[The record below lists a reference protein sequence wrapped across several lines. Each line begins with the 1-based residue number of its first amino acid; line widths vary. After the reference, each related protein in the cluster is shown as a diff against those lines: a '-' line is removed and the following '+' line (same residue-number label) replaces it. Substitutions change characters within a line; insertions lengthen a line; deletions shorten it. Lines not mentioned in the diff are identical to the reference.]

1 MGDYDIKSVIS
12 NAYNITRQFYPGL
25 KIPQNQENTNDATN
39 IILKRIG
46 MNGEPEIVAEMNV
59 KTFENA
65 QSVNKTDDFDGTDS
79 EIGSSIQSGSDNGTL
94 PV

>member
-25 KIPQNQENTNDATN
+25 KIPQNQENTNDKTN
-39 IILKRIG
+39 IILKRG
-46 MNGEPEIVAEMNV
+46 NNGINEIVAEMNV
-59 KTFENA
+59 KTFEKE
-65 QSVNKTDDFDGTDS
+65 QTVDKTDDFDENELDS
-79 EIGSSIQSGSDNGTL
+79 EISSIQSGSETL

>member
-25 KIPQNQENTNDATN
+25 KIPQNQENTNDKTN
-39 IILKRIG
+39 IILQRG
-46 MNGEPEIVAEMNV
+46 NNEIVAEMNV
-59 KTFENA
+59 KTFESNNPVK
-65 QSVNKTDDFDGTDS
+65 SDEDDFDGTDS
-79 EIGSSIQSGSDNGTL
+79 EIGSSIQSGSDNESL

>member
-39 IILKRIG
+39 IILKRG
-46 MNGEPEIVAEMNV
+46 NNEIVAEMNV

-65 QSVNKTDDFDGTDS
+65 QSVNKTNDFDGTDS
-79 EIGSSIQSGSDNGTL
+79 EIGSSIDSESS
-94 PV
+94 V